1 MTLFLGRQVCTVNK
15 TRVIIPSQFKDILP
29 EESPDPAKESIKRV
43 VVTIG
48 PNREILVYPVKAW
61 EEIYWDYVESD
72 NEDLEEILDLV
83 YTQTIE
89 GPGRIR
95 LSDELQELTGIK
107 DKVEAVIRG
116 EGSHMSI
123 WHPAVYDDFKKKFKP
138 AEERKSKSNDY
149 RVKKREKN
157 V

>member
-1 MTLFLGRQVCTVNK
+1 MDLFLGRQVNTVHK
-15 TRVIIPSQFKDILP
+15 MRVVIPSQFKDILP
-29 EESPDPAKESIKRV
+29 EESTDPSESIKKV

-61 EEIYWDYVESD
+61 EEIYWHYVESD
-72 NEDLEEILDLV
+72 NEDLEEILDLA

-95 LSDELQELTGIK
+95 LSEDLQSLTGIK
-107 DKVEAVIRG
+107 DKVEVVIRG

-123 WHPAVYDDFKKKFKP
+123 WHPDTYQAFKKNFKP
-138 AEERKSKSNDY
+138 VEERKSKTNDY
-149 RVKKREKN
+149 RVKKRG
-157 V
+157 